1 MATFLTDLFT
11 SIFTPG
17 PTSSLL
23 LATNASFAALQLTFL
38 GLLAATFSVHFVVLS
53 GLCAALWWGI
63 NWFVAEL
70 RAHEAA
76 EKEKARA
83 AELEASA
90 GESSESD
97 TDAQTVVGVKGGGSG
112 SVEVQE
118 PAEGLVQREGK
129 AESPVRS
136 KSDVSTEDE
145 WERVSE
151 NEKDK

>member
-1 MATFLTDLFT
+1 MATFFTDLMT

-23 LATNASFAALQLTFL
+23 IATNVSFAALQVTFF
-38 GLLAATFSVHFVVLS
+38 GLLIATFSIHFVVLS
-53 GLCAALWWGI
+53 VLCGSLWWGI

-76 EKEKARA
+76 EKEKAREE
-83 AELEASA
+83 AEAR

-97 TDAQTVVGVKGGGSG
+97 TDAQTVVGVKRGSG
-112 SVEVQE
+112 VEVRE
-118 PAEGLVQREGK
+118 EVEGLVKRDL
-129 AESPVRS
+129 AESPLRS

>member
-1 MATFLTDLFT
+1 MATFFTDLMT

-23 LATNASFAALQLTFL
+23 LATNVSFAALQVTFL
-38 GLLAATFSVHFVVLS
+38 GLLIATFSIHFVVLS
-53 GLCAALWWGI
+53 VLSGALWWGI

-76 EKEKARA
+76 EKERVREEAEAR
-83 AELEASA
+83 

-97 TDAQTVVGVKGGGSG
+97 TDAQTVVGVKGGSG
-112 SVEVQE
+112 AEVRE
-118 PAEGLVQREGK
+118 EVEGLVKRDL

>member
-1 MATFLTDLFT
+1 MASFFNDLFA

-23 LATNASFAALQLTFL
+23 LATNVSFAALQFVFL
-38 GLLAATFSVHFVVLS
+38 FLLIATFSVHFVVLS

-63 NWFVAEL
+63 NWFVVEL
-70 RAHEAA
+70 KAHEAA

-83 AELEASA
+83 AELEAEK
-90 GESSESD
+90 ESSESD
-97 TDAQTVVGVKGGGSG
+97 TDAQTVVGGKGGVVKSG
-112 SVEVQE
+112 VEVQE
-118 PAEGLVQREGK
+118 PVEGLVHREGLTD
-129 AESPVRS
+129 SPLRS

>member
-1 MATFLTDLFT
+1 MATFFTDLMT

-23 LATNASFAALQLTFL
+23 LATNVSFAALQVTFL
-38 GLLAATFSVHFVVLS
+38 GLLIATFSIHFVVLS
-53 GLCAALWWGI
+53 VLSGSLWWGI

-70 RAHEAA
+70 LAYDAA
-76 EKEKARA
+76 EKEKARQE
-83 AELEASA
+83 AEDR

-97 TDAQTVVGVKGGGSG
+97 TDAQTVVGVKGGSG
-112 SVEVQE
+112 VEVRE
-118 PAEGLVQREGK
+118 EVEGLVKRDL
-129 AESPVRS
+129 AESPLRS

-151 NEKDK
+151 NENDK